1 MFKRIRMT
9 NNVYINKISSFLPG
23 DPVSNDEMENYLG
36 VIGGRKSRSKAIVLR
51 SNGIKNRFY
60 ALTKNSEPT
69 HTNAQLAANAI
80 KKLFADTNN
89 LGSIELLA
97 CGTTTP
103 DQLTPS
109 HAVMVHGLLPQTSN
123 TQVVSFSGVC
133 CTGMHALKHS
143 YLSVLSGDT
152 KNAVVTASERT
163 SATLKH
169 QNFEEENKKLELLES
184 NPIIAFDK
192 EFLRWML
199 SDGASAVLVE
209 NKPNSAGISLKI
221 EWIENY
227 SFANEAET
235 CMYMGAEKHDGEL
248 IGWADLPVSDILGK
262 SLFTLKQDVKLL
274 DKNIVKFGGK
284 AYSSSLKKHN
294 LKSSEIDYYLPHIS
308 SMYFADKIYDEMELT
323 DTVVPREKW
332 FLNLPQVGNVG
343 AASIFLALEALFTS
357 GKLKKGEKIFLSVPE
372 SARFSYSNALLTVV

>member
-1 MFKRIRMT
+1 MA
-9 NNVYINKISSFLPG
+9 NSVYINKISSYLPG
-23 DPVSNDEMENYLG
+23 QPVSNDEMEEYLG

-51 SNGIKNRFY
+51 SNGIKNRYY
-60 ALTKNSEPT
+60 ALTKNSEAT
-69 HTNAQLAANAI
+69 HTNAQLTANAI
-80 KKLFADTNN
+80 KKLFSDSKE
-89 LGSIELLA
+89 LKSIELLT

-109 HAVMVHGLLPQTSN
+109 HAVMVHGLLPETSN
-123 TQVVSFSGVC
+123 TQVISFSGVC

-152 KNAVVTASERT
+152 QNAVVAASERT
-163 SATLKH
+163 SAMLKH
-169 QNFEEENKKLELLES
+169 QNFEEENKKLELLET

-199 SDGASAVLVE
+199 SDGAAAVYVTS
-209 NKPNSAGISLKI
+209 KPNASGLSLKV

-235 CMYMGAEKHDGEL
+235 CMYMGGEKYDGGL
-248 IGWADLPVSDILGK
+248 KGWADHPVSDILGK

-284 AYSSSLKKHN
+284 AYASSLLKHN

-308 SMYFADKIYDEMELT
+308 SMYFADKIYAEMELT
-323 DTVVPREKW
+323 DTVVPRDKW
-332 FLNLPQVGNVG
+332 FLNLPEVGNVG
-343 AASIFLALEALFTS
+343 AASIFLALEALLNS

>member
-1 MFKRIRMT
+1 MA
-9 NNVYINKISSFLPG
+9 NSVYINKISSYLPG
-23 DPVSNDEMENYLG
+23 QPVSNDEMEEYLG

-51 SNGIKNRFY
+51 SNGIKNRYY
-60 ALTKNSEPT
+60 ALTKNSEAT
-69 HTNAQLAANAI
+69 HTNAQLTANAI
-80 KKLFADTNN
+80 KKLFSDAKE
-89 LGSIELLA
+89 LKSIELLT

-109 HAVMVHGLLPQTSN
+109 HAVMVHGLLPETSN
-123 TQVVSFSGVC
+123 TQVISFSGVC

-152 KNAVVTASERT
+152 QNAVVAASERT
-163 SATLKH
+163 SAMLKH
-169 QNFEEENKKLELLES
+169 QNFEEENKKLELLET

-199 SDGASAVLVE
+199 SDGAAAVYVTS
-209 NKPNSAGISLKI
+209 KPNASELSLKV

-235 CMYMGAEKHDGEL
+235 CMYMGGEKYDGGL
-248 IGWADLPVSDILGK
+248 KGWADHPVSDILGK

-284 AYSSSLKKHN
+284 AYASSLMKHN
-294 LKSSEIDYYLPHIS
+294 LRSSEIDYYLPHIS
-308 SMYFADKIYDEMELT
+308 SMYFADKIYAEMELT
-323 DTVVPREKW
+323 DTVVPRDKW
-332 FLNLPQVGNVG
+332 FLNLPEVGNVG
-343 AASIFLALEALFTS
+343 AASIFLALEALLNS

>member
-1 MFKRIRMT
+1 MA
-9 NNVYINKISSFLPG
+9 NSVYINKISSFLPG
-23 DPVSNDEMENYLG
+23 HPISNDEMEEYLG

-51 SNGIKNRFY
+51 SNGIKNRYY

-69 HTNAQLAANAI
+69 HTNAQLTANAI
-80 KKLFADTNN
+80 KKLFHGSN
-89 LGSIELLA
+89 LKSVELLA

-109 HAVMVHGLLPQTSN
+109 HAVMVHGLLPETSN
-123 TQVVSFSGVC
+123 TQVISFSGVC

-143 YLSVLSGDT
+143 FLSVISGDT
-152 KNAVVTASERT
+152 QNAVVAASERT
-163 SATLKH
+163 SAMLKH
-169 QNFEEENKKLELLES
+169 QNFEEENKKLELLER

-199 SDGASAVLVE
+199 SDGAAAVLVE
-209 NKPNSAGISLKI
+209 NKPNEKEISLKI

-235 CMYMGAEKHDGEL
+235 CMYMGGEKYDGSL
-248 IGWADLPVSDILGK
+248 KGWADHPVSEILDK

-284 AYSSSLKKHN
+284 AYSASLLKHN

-308 SMYFADKIYDEMELT
+308 SMYFADKIFAEMELT
-323 DTVVPREKW
+323 NTVVPRDKW
-332 FLNLPQVGNVG
+332 FLNLPEVGNVG
-343 AASIFLALEALFTS
+343 AASIFLALEALINS
-357 GKLKKGEKIFLSVPE
+357 GKLKKGQKIFLSVPE

>member
-1 MFKRIRMT
+1 MA
-9 NNVYINKISSFLPG
+9 NGVYINKISSYLPG
-23 DPVSNDEMENYLG
+23 KPVSNDEMEEYLG

-51 SNGIKNRFY
+51 SNGIKNRYY
-60 ALTKNSEPT
+60 ALTKNSEAT
-69 HTNAQLAANAI
+69 HTNAQLTANAI
-80 KKLFADTNN
+80 KKLFSDAKE
-89 LGSIELLA
+89 LKSIELLT

-109 HAVMVHGLLPQTSN
+109 HAVMVHGLLPETSN
-123 TQVVSFSGVC
+123 TQVISFSGVC

-152 KNAVVTASERT
+152 QNAVVAASERT
-163 SATLKH
+163 SAMLKH
-169 QNFEEENKKLELLES
+169 QNFEEENKKLELLEA

-199 SDGASAVLVE
+199 SDGAAAAYVTS
-209 NKPNSAGISLKI
+209 KPNASALSLKV

-235 CMYMGAEKHDGEL
+235 CMYMGGEKYEGGL
-248 IGWADLPVSDILGK
+248 KGWADHPVSDILGK

-284 AYSSSLKKHN
+284 AYASSLMKHN

-308 SMYFADKIYDEMELT
+308 SMYFADKIYAEMELT
-323 DTVVPREKW
+323 DTVVPRDKW
-332 FLNLPQVGNVG
+332 FLNLPEVGNVG
-343 AASIFLALEALFTS
+343 AASIFLALEALLNS

>member
-1 MFKRIRMT
+1 MA
-9 NNVYINKISSFLPG
+9 NSVYINKISSYLPG
-23 DPVSNDEMENYLG
+23 QPVSNDEMEEYLG

-51 SNGIKNRFY
+51 SNGIKNRYY
-60 ALTKNSEPT
+60 ALTKNSEAT
-69 HTNAQLAANAI
+69 HTNAQLTANAI
-80 KKLFADTNN
+80 KKLFSDAKE
-89 LGSIELLA
+89 LKSIELLT

-109 HAVMVHGLLPQTSN
+109 HAVMVHGLLPETSN
-123 TQVVSFSGVC
+123 TQVISFSGVC

-152 KNAVVTASERT
+152 QNAVVAASERT
-163 SATLKH
+163 SAMLKH
-169 QNFEEENKKLELLES
+169 QNFEEENKKLELLER

-199 SDGASAVLVE
+199 SDGAAAVYVTS
-209 NKPNSAGISLKI
+209 KPNASGLSLKV

-235 CMYMGAEKHDGEL
+235 CMYMGGEKYEGGL
-248 IGWADLPVSDILGK
+248 KGWADHPVSDILGK

-284 AYSSSLKKHN
+284 AYASSLMKHN

-308 SMYFADKIYDEMELT
+308 SMYFADKIYAEMELT
-323 DTVVPREKW
+323 DTVVPRVKW
-332 FLNLPQVGNVG
+332 FLNLPEVGNVG
-343 AASIFLALEALFTS
+343 AASIFLALEALLNS

>member
-1 MFKRIRMT
+1 MA
-9 NNVYINKISSFLPG
+9 NSVYINKISSYLPG
-23 DPVSNDEMENYLG
+23 QPVSNDEMEEYLG

-51 SNGIKNRFY
+51 SNGIKNRYY
-60 ALTKNSEPT
+60 ALTKNSEAT
-69 HTNAQLAANAI
+69 HTNAQLTANAI
-80 KKLFADTNN
+80 KKLFSDAKE
-89 LGSIELLA
+89 LKSIELLT

-109 HAVMVHGLLPQTSN
+109 HAVMVHGLLPETSN
-123 TQVVSFSGVC
+123 TQVISFSGVC

-152 KNAVVTASERT
+152 QNAVVAASERT
-163 SATLKH
+163 SAMLKH
-169 QNFEEENKKLELLES
+169 QNFEEENKKLELLET

-199 SDGASAVLVE
+199 SDGAAAAYVTS
-209 NKPNSAGISLKI
+209 KPNASALSLKV

-235 CMYMGAEKHDGEL
+235 CMYMGGEKYDGGL
-248 IGWADLPVSDILGK
+248 KGWADHPVSDILGK

-284 AYSSSLKKHN
+284 AYASSLMKHN
-294 LKSSEIDYYLPHIS
+294 LRSSEIDYYLPHIS
-308 SMYFADKIYDEMELT
+308 SMYFADKIYAEMELT
-323 DTVVPREKW
+323 DTVVPRDKW
-332 FLNLPQVGNVG
+332 FLNLPEVGNVG
-343 AASIFLALEALFTS
+343 AASIFLALEALLNS

>member
-1 MFKRIRMT
+1 MA
-9 NNVYINKISSFLPG
+9 NSVYINKISSFLPG
-23 DPVSNDEMENYLG
+23 HPISNDEMEEYLG

-51 SNGIKNRFY
+51 SNGIKNRYY

-69 HTNAQLAANAI
+69 HTNAQLTANAI
-80 KKLFADTNN
+80 KKLFHGSN
-89 LGSIELLA
+89 LKSVELLA

-109 HAVMVHGLLPQTSN
+109 HAVMVHGLLPETSN
-123 TQVVSFSGVC
+123 TQVISFSGVC

-143 YLSVLSGDT
+143 FLSVISGDT
-152 KNAVVTASERT
+152 QNAVVAASERT
-163 SATLKH
+163 SAMLKH
-169 QNFEEENKKLELLES
+169 QNFEEENKKLELLER

-199 SDGASAVLVE
+199 SDGAAAVLVE
-209 NKPNSAGISLKI
+209 NKPNEKEISLKI

-235 CMYMGAEKHDGEL
+235 CMYMGGEKYDGSL
-248 IGWADLPVSDILGK
+248 KGWADHPVSEILDK

-284 AYSSSLKKHN
+284 AYSASLLKHN

-308 SMYFADKIYDEMELT
+308 SMYFADKIFAEMELT
-323 DTVVPREKW
+323 NTVVPRDKW
-332 FLNLPQVGNVG
+332 FLNLPEVGNVG
-343 AASIFLALEALFTS
+343 AASIFLALEALINS

>member
-1 MFKRIRMT
+1 MA
-9 NNVYINKISSFLPG
+9 NSVYINKISSFLPG
-23 DPVSNDEMENYLG
+23 HPISNDEMEEYLG

-51 SNGIKNRFY
+51 SNGIKNRYY

-69 HTNAQLAANAI
+69 HTNAELTANAI
-80 KKLFADTNN
+80 KKLFHGSN
-89 LGSIELLA
+89 LKSVELLA

-109 HAVMVHGLLPQTSN
+109 HAVMVHGLLPETSN
-123 TQVVSFSGVC
+123 TQVISFSGVC

-143 YLSVLSGDT
+143 FLSVISGDT
-152 KNAVVTASERT
+152 QNAVVAASERT
-163 SATLKH
+163 SAMLKH
-169 QNFEEENKKLELLES
+169 QNFEEENKKLELLER

-199 SDGASAVLVE
+199 SDGAAAVLVE
-209 NKPNSAGISLKI
+209 NKPNEKEISLKI

-235 CMYMGAEKHDGEL
+235 CMYMGGEKYDGSL
-248 IGWADLPVSDILGK
+248 KGWADHPVSEILDK

-284 AYSSSLKKHN
+284 AYSASLLKHN

-308 SMYFADKIYDEMELT
+308 SMYFADKIFAEMELT
-323 DTVVPREKW
+323 NTVVPRDKW
-332 FLNLPQVGNVG
+332 FLNLPEVGNVG
-343 AASIFLALEALFTS
+343 AASIFLALEALINS
-357 GKLKKGEKIFLSVPE
+357 GKLKKGQKIFLSVPE

>member
-1 MFKRIRMT
+1 MA
-9 NNVYINKISSFLPG
+9 NSVYINKISSYLPG
-23 DPVSNDEMENYLG
+23 QPVSNDEMEEYLG

-51 SNGIKNRFY
+51 SNGIKNRYY
-60 ALTKNSEPT
+60 ALTKNSEAT
-69 HTNAQLAANAI
+69 HTNAQLTANAI
-80 KKLFADTNN
+80 KKLFSDAKE
-89 LGSIELLA
+89 LKSIELLT

-109 HAVMVHGLLPQTSN
+109 HAVMVHGLLPETSN
-123 TQVVSFSGVC
+123 TQVISFSGVC

-152 KNAVVTASERT
+152 QNAVVAASERT
-163 SATLKH
+163 SAMLKH
-169 QNFEEENKKLELLES
+169 QNFEEENKKLELLET

-199 SDGASAVLVE
+199 SDGAAAVYVTS
-209 NKPNSAGISLKI
+209 KPNASGLSLKV

-235 CMYMGAEKHDGEL
+235 CMYMGGEKYDGGL
-248 IGWADLPVSDILGK
+248 KGWADHPVSDILGK

-284 AYSSSLKKHN
+284 AYASSLMKHN

-308 SMYFADKIYDEMELT
+308 SMYFADKIYAEMELT
-323 DTVVPREKW
+323 DTVVPRDKW
-332 FLNLPQVGNVG
+332 FLNLPEVGNVG
-343 AASIFLALEALFTS
+343 AASIFLALEALLNS

>member
-1 MFKRIRMT
+1 MA
-9 NNVYINKISSFLPG
+9 NSVYINKISSYLPG
-23 DPVSNDEMENYLG
+23 KPVSNDEMEEYLG

-51 SNGIKNRFY
+51 SNGIKNRYY
-60 ALTKNSEPT
+60 ALTKNSEAT
-69 HTNAQLAANAI
+69 HTNAQLTANAI
-80 KKLFADTNN
+80 KKLFSDSNE
-89 LGSIELLA
+89 LKKIELLT

-109 HAVMVHGLLPQTSN
+109 HAVMVHGLLPETSN
-123 TQVVSFSGVC
+123 TQVISFSGVC

-152 KNAVVTASERT
+152 QNAVVAASERT
-163 SATLKH
+163 SAMLKH
-169 QNFEEENKKLELLES
+169 QNFEEENKKLELLEA

-199 SDGASAVLVE
+199 SDGAAAAYVTS
-209 NKPNSAGISLKI
+209 KPNASALSLKV

-235 CMYMGAEKHDGEL
+235 CMYMGGEKYDGGL
-248 IGWADLPVSDILGK
+248 KGWADHPVSDILGK

-284 AYSSSLKKHN
+284 AYASSLLKHN

-308 SMYFADKIYDEMELT
+308 SMYFADKIYAEMELT
-323 DTVVPREKW
+323 DTVVPRDKW
-332 FLNLPQVGNVG
+332 FLNLPEVGNVG
-343 AASIFLALEALFTS
+343 AASIFLALEALLNS